1 MTVREAMIQA
11 QVELG
16 EDREEAERLARR
28 SEAILPDDS
37 LPGEGPVEPGCERA
51 LIEQLKEVF
60 LAADA
65 DPESA
70 QAYISA
76 KLANQAKLN

>member
-1 MTVREAMIQA
+1 M
-11 QVELG
+11 
-16 EDREEAERLARR
+16 
-28 SEAILPDDS
+28 
-37 LPGEGPVEPGCERA
+37 
-51 LIEQLKEVF
+51 KEVF

-76 KLANQAKLN
+76 KLANQAKLNPILRTCVQVAPQKSKAPSSG